1 MRGASIRGMF
11 ILDDKHVVR
20 SVQINDDAV
29 GRNVGEALR
38 LIQGF
43 QYADKHGEV
52 CPANWK
58 PGDKT
63 IKPDQ
68 IKKNEYFS

>member
-1 MRGASIRGMF
+1 MNALSNLFMIT
-11 ILDDKHVVR
+11 D
-20 SVQINDDAV
+20 
-29 GRNVGEALR
+29 RNVSLSVDEAIR

-58 PGDKT
+58 PGDAT
-63 IKPDQ
+63 IKPSQ
-68 IKKNEYFS
+68 SEKMEYFSKAGL